1 MDDPNWGLGNDFD
14 WFAASQW
21 LGDRILIEANPDLLI
36 IVEGINWIGLPIDG
50 FPHGRPTLAPAAGL
64 SHTFLVPNK
73 VSRRRGTLLR
83 I

>member
-1 MDDPNWGLGNDFD
+1 MDDPNWGLGNNFD

-50 FPHGRPTLAPAAGL
+50 FPHSRPTLSPAAGL

-73 VSRRRGTLLR
+73 VRRRLSTLLR